1 MNLLST
7 PPFRDT
13 ERRNGLEAKL
23 TRDFWREASP
33 NGIGSRALSA
43 ASCCKLRVLFVD
55 DEPLIRQIM
64 AVELPARGHDVTVCE
79 DGVSALKALSEK
91 SFDCAILDLQMP
103 GLSGWDVAA
112 RMQELAPETL
122 AIIHT
127 AHGSMDA
134 AIQALR
140 LRVFDFLP
148 KPSSLFDLDGML
160 LRVAEH
166 RTLMNKTIA
175 LEKSLKAVQG
185 SSELVGTSPSMQR
198 VKRLIDKIAP
208 TDSSVLILGE
218 TGTGKELVARRIHDL
233 SPRASR
239 PFVAVN
245 CGALPDQ
252 LVESEFFGH
261 RKGAFTGADVSRK
274 GLLEVADGG
283 TLFLDELGELDKAMQ
298 VKLLRFL
305 ESGEVRRV
313 GENEAFHVDVRIV
326 CATNRPLTDMI
337 AEGTFREDLFFRI
350 NTFEVPLPPLRERK
364 DDIPSLAQ
372 TLLARHLK
380 GRRVP
385 EGMLSAD
392 TLNALIA
399 HDWPGNIREL
409 ANALEHAVILSDGQ
423 TISPADLPSNLS
435 LRRRPNI
442 RREDDRLDAMM
453 SAAAAS
459 PTTIQ
464 AMEREM
470 VLAALERNGGDKPKT
485 ASELGIALKT
495 LYNKL
500 NQYQSEAASRAG

>member
-1 MNLLST
+1 M
-7 PPFRDT
+7 
-13 ERRNGLEAKL
+13 
-23 TRDFWREASP
+23 
-33 NGIGSRALSA
+33 SA

-64 AVELPARGHDVTVCE
+64 ATELPDRGHDVTVCE
-79 DGVSALKALSEK
+79 DGASALKVLAEK

-103 GLSGWDVAA
+103 GLSGWEVAA
-112 RMQELAPETL
+112 RMKEIAPDTL

-127 AHGSMDA
+127 AHGSMDT

-140 LRVFDFLP
+140 MRVFDFLP
-148 KPSSLFDLDGML
+148 KPCSLFDLDSLL

-185 SSELVGTSPSMQR
+185 NSDLIGDSAPMQR

-233 SPRASR
+233 SPRASM

-245 CGALPDQ
+245 CGALPEQ

-261 RKGAFTGADVSRK
+261 RKGAFTGAEISRK

-283 TLFLDELGELDKAMQ
+283 TLFLDELGELDRAMQ

-305 ESGEVRRV
+305 ESGEVRRI

-337 AEGTFREDLFFRI
+337 DAGTFREDLFFRI
-350 NTFEVPLPPLRERK
+350 NTFEVPLPSLRERK
-364 DDIPSLAQ
+364 DDIPALAQ
-372 TLLARHLK
+372 ALIARHLK
-380 GRRVP
+380 RRQAP
-385 EGMLSAD
+385 AKMLPQE
-392 TLNALIA
+392 TLDVLTN
-399 HDWPGNIREL
+399 HDWPGNVREL

-423 TISPADLPSNLS
+423 TISPDDLPSSLS
-435 LRRRPNI
+435 TRRHRKSHGLPVAA
-442 RREDDRLDAMM
+442 D
-453 SAAAAS
+453 SAASIHA
-459 PTTIQ
+459 TTLQ
-464 AMEREM
+464 EMEREM
-470 VLAALERNGGDKPKT
+470 ILATLERNAGDKPKS
-485 ASELGIALKT
+485 AAELGIALKT

-500 NQYQSEAASRAG
+500 NQYQSEAAARAS

>member
-1 MNLLST
+1 M
-7 PPFRDT
+7 
-13 ERRNGLEAKL
+13 
-23 TRDFWREASP
+23 
-33 NGIGSRALSA
+33 SA

-64 AVELPARGHDVTVCE
+64 ATELPDRGHDVTVCE
-79 DGVSALKALSEK
+79 DGASALKVLAEK

-103 GLSGWDVAA
+103 GLSGWEVAA
-112 RMQELAPETL
+112 RMKEIAPDTL

-127 AHGSMDA
+127 AHGSMDT

-140 LRVFDFLP
+140 MRVFDFLP
-148 KPSSLFDLDGML
+148 KPCSLFDLDSLL

-185 SSELVGTSPSMQR
+185 NSDLIGDSAVMQR

-233 SPRASR
+233 SPRASM

-245 CGALPDQ
+245 CGALPEQ

-261 RKGAFTGADVSRK
+261 RKGAFTGADISRK

-283 TLFLDELGELDKAMQ
+283 TLFLDELGELDRAMQ

-337 AEGTFREDLFFRI
+337 DAGTFREDLFFRI
-350 NTFEVPLPPLRERK
+350 NTFEVPLPSLRERK
-364 DDIPSLAQ
+364 DDIPALAQ
-372 TLLARHLK
+372 ALIARHLK
-380 GRRVP
+380 RRQAP
-385 EGMLSAD
+385 AKMLPQE
-392 TLNALIA
+392 TLDVLTN
-399 HDWPGNIREL
+399 HDWPGNVREL

-423 TISPADLPSNLS
+423 TIAPDDLPSSLS
-435 LRRRPNI
+435 VRRHRKSHGLPV
-442 RREDDRLDAMM
+442 
-453 SAAAAS
+453 AADSTAS
-459 PTTIQ
+459 IHATTLQ
-464 AMEREM
+464 EMEREM
-470 VLAALERNGGDKPKT
+470 ILATLERNAGDKPKS
-485 ASELGIALKT
+485 AAELGIALKT

-500 NQYQSEAASRAG
+500 NQYQSETAARAS

>member
-1 MNLLST
+1 M
-7 PPFRDT
+7 
-13 ERRNGLEAKL
+13 
-23 TRDFWREASP
+23 
-33 NGIGSRALSA
+33 SA

-64 AVELPARGHDVTVCE
+64 AVELPVRGHDVTVCE
-79 DGVSALKALSEK
+79 DGTSALKALSEK

-112 RMQELAPETL
+112 RMKELAPDTL

-140 LRVFDFLP
+140 LQVFDFLP
-148 KPSSLFDLDGML
+148 KPCSLFDLDGML

-175 LEKSLKAVQG
+175 LEKTLKAVQG
-185 SSELVGTSPSMQR
+185 SSELVGDSPSMQR
-198 VKRLIDKIAP
+198 VKRLVDKIAP

-233 SPRASR
+233 SPRSPM

-245 CGALPDQ
+245 CGALPEQ
-252 LVESEFFGH
+252 LVESELFGH

-283 TLFLDELGELDKAMQ
+283 TLFLDELGELEKAMQ

-313 GENEAFHVDVRIV
+313 GENESFHVDVRIV
-326 CATNRPLTDMI
+326 CATNRPLSEMI
-337 AEGTFREDLFFRI
+337 AAGSFREDLFFRI
-350 NTFEVPLPPLRERK
+350 NTFEVPLPPLRDRK
-364 DDIPSLAQ
+364 GDIPALAQ
-372 TLLARHLK
+372 ALMARHLK
-380 GRRVP
+380 GRQVSK
-385 EGMLSAD
+385 ELLSREACD
-392 TLNALIA
+392 LLLQ
-399 HDWPGNIREL
+399 HDWPGNVREL
-409 ANALEHAVILSDGQ
+409 ANALEHAVILGDGE
-423 TISPADLPSNLS
+423 TISPDDLPGNL
-435 LRRRPNI
+435 RTQRTP
-442 RREDDRLDAMM
+442 
-453 SAAAAS
+453 AACHPAS
-459 PTTIQ
+459 PSGFEMTEATAKPITIH
-464 AMEREM
+464 AMERE
-470 VLAALERNGGDKPKT
+470 LIFAALTRHNGDKPK
-485 ASELGIALKT
+485 AAAELGIALKT

-500 NQYQSEAASRAG
+500 NQYQAEAASRAG

>member
-1 MNLLST
+1 
-7 PPFRDT
+7 
-13 ERRNGLEAKL
+13 
-23 TRDFWREASP
+23 
-33 NGIGSRALSA
+33 
-43 ASCCKLRVLFVD
+43 
-55 DEPLIRQIM
+55 M

-79 DGVSALKALSEK
+79 DGTAALRALSEK

-112 RMQELAPETL
+112 RMRELAPDTL

-140 LRVFDFLP
+140 LQVFDFLP
-148 KPSSLFDLDGML
+148 KPCSLFDLDGML

-166 RTLMNKTIA
+166 RTLINKTIA
-175 LEKSLKAVQG
+175 LEKSLKAAQG
-185 SSELVGTSPSMQR
+185 GTELVGDSPSMQR

-218 TGTGKELVARRIHDL
+218 TGTGKELVARRIHEL
-233 SPRASR
+233 SPRASM

-245 CGALPDQ
+245 CGALPEQ

-326 CATNRPLTDMI
+326 CATNRPLTEMI
-337 AEGTFREDLFFRI
+337 AEGSFREDLFFRV
-350 NTFEVPLPPLRERK
+350 NTFEVPLPPLRNRK
-364 DDIPSLAQ
+364 DDLAALSHA
-372 TLLARHLK
+372 LLTRHLK
-380 GRRVP
+380 GRPVP
-385 EGMLSAD
+385 DGMLSREVLD
-392 TLNALIA
+392 TLAS

-409 ANALEHAVILSDGQ
+409 ANTLEHAVILSDGQ
-423 TISPADLPSNLS
+423 SICVEDLPGHLAQRQPARSSFVTDVTPL
-435 LRRRPNI
+435 
-442 RREDDRLDAMM
+442 
-453 SAAAAS
+453 AS
-459 PTTIQ
+459 RSPITIQ
-464 AMEREM
+464 AMEKE
-470 VLAALERNGGDKPKT
+470 LILTTLERTGGDKPS
-485 ASELGIALKT
+485 AAAELGIALKT

-500 NQYQSEAASRAG
+500 NQYQSETSSRAG

>member
-1 MNLLST
+1 M
-7 PPFRDT
+7 
-13 ERRNGLEAKL
+13 
-23 TRDFWREASP
+23 
-33 NGIGSRALSA
+33 SA
-43 ASCCKLRVLFVD
+43 TSCCKLRVLFVD

-64 AVELPARGHDVTVCE
+64 ATELPDRGHDVTVCE
-79 DGVSALKALSEK
+79 DGASALKVLAEK

-103 GLSGWDVAA
+103 GLSGWEVAA
-112 RMQELAPETL
+112 RMKEIAPDTL

-127 AHGSMDA
+127 AHGSMDT

-140 LRVFDFLP
+140 MRVFDFLP
-148 KPSSLFDLDGML
+148 KPCSLFDLDSLL

-185 SSELVGTSPSMQR
+185 NSDLIGESAPMQR

-233 SPRASR
+233 SPRASM

-245 CGALPDQ
+245 CGALPEQ

-261 RKGAFTGADVSRK
+261 RKGAFTGAEISRK

-283 TLFLDELGELDKAMQ
+283 TLFLDELGELDRAMQ

-337 AEGTFREDLFFRI
+337 DAGTFREDLFFRI
-350 NTFEVPLPPLRERK
+350 NTFEVPLPSLRERK
-364 DDIPSLAQ
+364 DDIPALAQ
-372 TLLARHLK
+372 ALIARHLK
-380 GRRVP
+380 RRQAP
-385 EGMLSAD
+385 AKMLPQE
-392 TLNALIA
+392 TLDVLTN
-399 HDWPGNIREL
+399 HDWPGNVREL

-423 TISPADLPSNLS
+423 TISPEDLPSSLS
-435 LRRRPNI
+435 TRRHRKSHGLPV
-442 RREDDRLDAMM
+442 
-453 SAAAAS
+453 AADSTAS
-459 PTTIQ
+459 IHATTLQ
-464 AMEREM
+464 EMEREM
-470 VLAALERNGGDKPKT
+470 ILATLERNAGDKPKT
-485 ASELGIALKT
+485 AAELGIALKT

-500 NQYQSEAASRAG
+500 NQYQSETAARAS